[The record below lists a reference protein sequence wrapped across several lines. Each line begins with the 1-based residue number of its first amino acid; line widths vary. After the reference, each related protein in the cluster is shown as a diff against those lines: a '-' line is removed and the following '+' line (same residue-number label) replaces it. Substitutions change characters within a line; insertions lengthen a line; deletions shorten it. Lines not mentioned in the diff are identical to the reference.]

1 MGSKDDGKAVESE
14 DNEGS
19 PAFEMSALK
28 YQANVQGAVLYAI
41 MKTIAAMQNVN
52 GVEDCKLRTSLFFAT
67 TPAIL
72 CYLLQIGFIYSIH
85 TVDYNEPQDACSVGV
100 WLKLCSVALFLISVY
115 SVTVSPLTH
124 SKIIFLRPDSVC
136 RLASASDGPNDS
148 EKEWDSLIL
157 SGTFEKIALFCLC
170 VVPEAVISCILV
182 PVGVVYISSQP
193 TMESTI
199 MASVALLFIVQ
210 IDECLYSFFPSEL
223 RSKIEDA
230 EFDVN
235 GYIDWLD
242 WLRSAGAYSETGKFK
257 KLVTEESKVKDEIK
271 AFLEQGAEP
280 ILKLYLVTLASVAA
294 VAGLRDTWLNCD
306 CWKPA
311 APSARAASAAHPGS
325 APCEESYVQ
334 VRRTAGIAPGS
345 LPRAPASPG
354 RAAATDRGSRAQVEY
369 FYIASLTV
377 LGVFFLLPLIIASS
391 RASAT
396 KMSHHSSVW
405 KRQRKAWKQL
415 RATLSV

>member
-1 MGSKDDGKAVESE
+1 MGSKDDGTALESKMSN
-14 DNEGS
+14 DDDGN
-19 PAFEMSALK
+19 PDFEMSALK

-41 MKTIAAMQNVN
+41 MKTIAAMQDAKDS
-52 GVEDCKLRTSLFFAT
+52 EKFKLRTSLLFAT

-72 CYLLQIGFIYSIH
+72 CYLLQIGFIYSIYMVH
-85 TVDYNEPQDACSVGV
+85 YDAPQDACSVGV

-136 RLASASDGPNDS
+136 RLSSASDGPNDS

-157 SGTFEKIALFCLC
+157 SNTLQKMALFSLC

-182 PVGVVYISSQP
+182 PVGIVYISIQP

-223 RSKIEDA
+223 RTKIENA

-242 WLRSAGAYSETGKFK
+242 WLRGAGAYSEGGKFR
-257 KLVTEESKVKDEIK
+257 KLATEESKASDEIR

-280 ILKLYLVTLASVAA
+280 ILKLYLVVLASLAA

-306 CWKPA
+306 CWTPTPA
-311 APSARAASAAHPGS
+311 APSAAAAADPRDK
-325 APCEESYVQ
+325 CEENS
-334 VRRTAGIAPGS
+334 
-345 LPRAPASPG
+345 
-354 RAAATDRGSRAQVEY
+354 AQVCS
-369 FYIASLTV
+369 A
-377 LGVFFLLPLIIASS
+377 LPVSPARPPLRRQRGQRSS
-391 RASAT
+391 RT
-396 KMSHHSSVW
+396 SSSP
-405 KRQRKAWKQL
+405 RD
-415 RATLSV
+415 